1 MSESTEIETEA
12 PRRRGRTPR
21 PEREVHREPEV
32 TVEQERGNGGPSPEV
47 VLADVNRQ
55 LQQRDQE
62 NARLRQQAEAA
73 MLARQQAEAR
83 SHTDRKTVLGEAI
96 AGAKSEAEAAAS
108 AYRSA
113 REAGDF
119 DAEATALRRMNAAD
133 FRLNQATAELEMAK
147 DQPAPAPQPQPGPQA
162 WKPSAAAQRW
172 MDEHPRLNTDPKYQQ
187 DALALDRKA
196 LEAGC
201 ASGSDAYVDYIER
214 GMTRLYGQGH
224 GQVGGQQRM
233 SNERGDGGSVSPA
246 PSGGGDRRGGARLVR
261 YPLGDM
267 QVREKADGGTSIT
280 FEASYGKSA
289 DEIARDYHEAAQTNF
304 PKLYEQNKAQAIGAY
319 LKECIDSSDEGMA
332 DLKQGDGRT
341 WGGGRDNE

>member
-1 MSESTEIETEA
+1 MSETTEIETEA

-32 TVEQERGNGGPSPEV
+32 TVEQERQSGGPSPEV

-55 LQQRDQE
+55 LQQKDQE

-108 AYRSA
+108 AYRDA
-113 REAGDF
+113 RAAGDF
-119 DAEATALRRMNAAD
+119 DAEAVALRRMNAAD
-133 FRLNQATAELEMAK
+133 FRLNQATAELEMANTA
-147 DQPAPAPQPQPGPQA
+147 PAPAPQQQQQHQPQGPTRQAQKWMDDHPMVKIPGP
-162 WKPSAAAQRW
+162 
-172 MDEHPRLNTDPKYQQ
+172 YQTE
-187 DALALDRKA
+187 AFKLDREA
-196 LEAGC
+196 VAAGC
-201 ASGSDAYVDYIER
+201 VSGSDAYVDYIER
-214 GMTRLYGQGH
+214 GMERQYGRGH
-224 GQVGGQQRM
+224 GQPGGQRNM